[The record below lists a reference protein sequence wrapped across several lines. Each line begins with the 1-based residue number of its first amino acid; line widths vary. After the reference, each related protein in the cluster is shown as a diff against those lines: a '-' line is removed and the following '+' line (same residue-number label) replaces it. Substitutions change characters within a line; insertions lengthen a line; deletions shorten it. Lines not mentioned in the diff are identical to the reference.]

1 MNIHQSRAATQ
12 DVVYRLPIAHC
23 ELVVINMY
31 APTVRPH
38 PITDSPIT
46 IVCNPL
52 YCIVLYLRIVCVRMR
67 VCTCVCVRMCVC
79 ACVCAHECVCACVC
93 VCVCVCV
100 YVHV

>member
-1 MNIHQSRAATQ
+1 METVKTENMNIHQSRAATQ

-52 YCIVLYLRIVCVRMR
+52 YCIVFTYSVCAHACVRMR
-67 VCTCVCVRMCVC
+67 VC
-79 ACVCAHECVCACVC
+79 AYVC
-93 VCVCVCV
+93 VCT
-100 YVHV
+100 

>member
-1 MNIHQSRAATQ
+1 MFSGSDISKLEAVLLETVKTENMNIHQSRAATQ

-46 IVCNPL
+46 IVCNP
-52 YCIVLYLRIVCVRMR
+52 V
-67 VCTCVCVRMCVC
+67 
-79 ACVCAHECVCACVC
+79 
-93 VCVCVCV
+93 
-100 YVHV
+100 